1 MAGLAPKMEPEWSNR
16 PGPASERFLNVLLMA
31 GYKAGKS
38 CAAVGTTPGPV
49 YVINCDQPG
58 SLEPVK
64 KIYPNAIFAQN
75 LVHSRAKM
83 EDALVLAR
91 SLAKEGKIKTVVLD
105 TLSGFAGHLEEEC
118 AAQTMNDKGEPDGR
132 RYWPVYT
139 KYLISMVGRLSKIP
153 CHLVVCSHWIDT
165 GGSDEMAGGVS
176 KTGPGIVPLLG
187 RAARARIGG
196 EFTDVLFLDKVK
208 NVPGVPEGRAFLTG
222 IEGVWGPGCRS
233 IAKDM
238 IMPADFREFMKAAE
252 FPGANKLRTMN
263 GGLRK

>member
-1 MAGLAPKMEPEWSNR
+1 MAGLAPKMEPEWSDR
-16 PGPASERFLNVLLMA
+16 SSGPSRERFLNVLLLG
-31 GYKAGKS
+31 GYKVGKTT
-38 CAAVGTTPGPV
+38 CAVGTLPGPV
-49 YVINCDQPG
+49 YVINSDQPG
-58 SLEPVK
+58 STQPVK
-64 KIYPNAIFAQN
+64 EHHPNAKFAQN

-91 SLAKEGKIKTVVLD
+91 SLAKEGKIKSIVWD

-139 KYLISMVGRLSKIP
+139 KYLINTVGRLSKIDA
-153 CHLVVCSHWIDT
+153 HLVVCSHWIDT
-165 GGSDEMAGGVS
+165 GGSDEMAGGVA

-196 EFTDVLFLDKVK
+196 EFADVVFFDKVK
-208 NVPGVPEGRAFLTG
+208 NVPGVPDGRAFLTG

-238 IMPADFREFMKAAE
+238 IMPADFREFMKAAG
-252 FPGANKLRTMN
+252 FKTSSTN
-263 GGLRK
+263 GGMRK